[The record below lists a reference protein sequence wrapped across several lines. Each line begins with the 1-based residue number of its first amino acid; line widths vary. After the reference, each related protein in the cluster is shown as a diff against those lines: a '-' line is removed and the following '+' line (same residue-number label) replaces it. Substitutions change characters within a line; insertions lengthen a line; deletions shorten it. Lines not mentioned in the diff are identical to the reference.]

1 MQNFYTIRNHNL
13 KYVLKYFFLID
24 FKIKHVFAIL
34 ICFFDNSSI
43 DFGLKSSFKS
53 IKKFIS
59 GETPLPS
66 GMPAHSELN
75 LKNVQIPKELIPN
88 TENLGKLKRWG
99 LKHYRV
105 NRQRIQELM
114 GTATITTEPEL
125 EPRVEKLQEQLT
137 RYKELHQV

>member
-1 MQNFYTIRNHNL
+1 
-13 KYVLKYFFLID
+13 
-24 FKIKHVFAIL
+24 
-34 ICFFDNSSI
+34 
-43 DFGLKSSFKS
+43 
-53 IKKFIS
+53 
-59 GETPLPS
+59 
-66 GMPAHSELN
+66 MPAQSELN

-137 RYKELHQV
+137 RYKELHQVGTYK